1 MSSRRSD
8 PADRPTMPAVVL
20 MLGSE
25 TTTLPNP
32 RKYEFSVGRVVLEQD
47 SSSNN
52 AVHQSV
58 VNELRNI
65 KTSNL
70 LHTNLKET
78 IVALLKHN
86 NNTSMYHQFP
96 ITLTFL
102 YLLCLAATQNTSY
115 SQEQEALEYRFACLD
130 QSSVPPSS
138 TYRNNLNNLMTFLSS
153 DAAKSNGFGNTTSGT
168 DQSNNTVYG
177 LYFCR
182 GDANT
187 SLCHSCVQNSSRLIK
202 HHCPNNASAALWYPF
217 CLLRYSN
224 QNFFGKL
231 TITPRIPMFDA
242 AHNFTSAGEFDSDA
256 RILMNGL
263 IQTAAE
269 RPLMFWTHGFNINGT
284 QKRYGWVQCSRD
296 ITSEQCRTCLS
307 NMLADVENCCEEKK
321 VWRIFSPSCIV
332 MYEIE
337 PFLLGN
343 TLPEVPAPQ
352 PDFAA
357 KKESNKRKR
366 IIIMSVV
373 SGVVAAALLAI
384 SIYYFWCLQRRKGKQ
399 ILQEEGTNPF
409 SKIKKQIEG
418 EDSVHGDPPTMPLST
433 ILQATGNFSDEH
445 KLGQG
450 GFGPVYKG
458 VLPDRRQ
465 IAVKRLSK
473 TSGQGLEELKN
484 EVILI
489 AKLQH
494 RNLVRLLACCIEQNE
509 KLLVYEYMP
518 NSSLDFHLF
527 DTEKCKQLDWKFR
540 LSIINGIAKGLL
552 YLHED
557 SRLRVIH
564 RDLKASNILLDYD
577 MNPRISDF
585 GLARTFGGDQK
596 QANTLRVVGTYR
608 YMAPEYAME
617 GLFSVKSDVFS
628 FGVLLLEIISGKR
641 NSGFYRTEP
650 GLSLLIYAWKLWCEG
665 KSLELMDPLLENPC
679 STDEVLKC
687 IQIGLLCVQEDPADR
702 PTMSIVVLML
712 GSQTMTLPKP
722 RQPAFSVGRVV
733 SEQES
738 SSNNAV
744 LHESINELTLSE
756 VTAR

>member
-1 MSSRRSD
+1 
-8 PADRPTMPAVVL
+8 
-20 MLGSE
+20 
-25 TTTLPNP
+25 
-32 RKYEFSVGRVVLEQD
+32 
-47 SSSNN
+47 
-52 AVHQSV
+52 
-58 VNELRNI
+58 
-65 KTSNL
+65 
-70 LHTNLKET
+70 
-78 IVALLKHN
+78 
-86 NNTSMYHQFP
+86 MYHQFP

-450 GFGPVYKG
+450 GFGPVYK
-458 VLPDRRQ
+458 
-465 IAVKRLSK
+465 
-473 TSGQGLEELKN
+473 
-484 EVILI
+484 
-489 AKLQH
+489 
-494 RNLVRLLACCIEQNE
+494 
-509 KLLVYEYMP
+509 
-518 NSSLDFHLF
+518 
-527 DTEKCKQLDWKFR
+527 
-540 LSIINGIAKGLL
+540 
-552 YLHED
+552 
-557 SRLRVIH
+557 
-564 RDLKASNILLDYD
+564 
-577 MNPRISDF
+577 
-585 GLARTFGGDQK
+585 
-596 QANTLRVVGTYR
+596 
-608 YMAPEYAME
+608 
-617 GLFSVKSDVFS
+617 
-628 FGVLLLEIISGKR
+628 
-641 NSGFYRTEP
+641 
-650 GLSLLIYAWKLWCEG
+650 AWKLWCEG